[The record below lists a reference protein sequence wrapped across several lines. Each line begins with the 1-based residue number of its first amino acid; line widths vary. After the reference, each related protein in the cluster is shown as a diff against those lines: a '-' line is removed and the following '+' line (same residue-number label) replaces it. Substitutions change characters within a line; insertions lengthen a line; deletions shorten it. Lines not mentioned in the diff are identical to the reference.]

1 MFSIAIGKREDI
13 LVLFLT
19 HIPSVSFGGLP
30 PLHHTLSA
38 TESEVGVGDTI
49 SGIGYIGSGGESGG
63 SISIRN
69 ENGATPGGFLARST
83 ITGSATTVLS
93 MVRVLLSNTFV
104 NTVEAPFPSCA
115 FFLN

>member
-1 MFSIAIGKREDI
+1 M

-19 HIPSVSFGGLP
+19 HIPSTYFGGLP
-30 PLHHTLSA
+30 PLHHTRYLQLNQKWVSATLSA
-38 TESEVGVGDTI
+38 VYVTEEVVEKVVVAYQF
-49 SGIGYIGSGGESGG
+49 SMKMV
-63 SISIRN
+63 
-69 ENGATPGGFLARST
+69 PLLVVFFARGT